1 MFLNLKEICNNNLT
15 SLKTLQTFMF
25 TRKWEETEKNL
36 VQNRYQTASSHMHCL
51 IDNFEAY
58 FPSQQATD
66 LQWKLCMLNLFSEQH
81 TLWHLGTNF
90 KNDLCQEAF
99 VAVENTQN
107 SG

>member
-66 LQWKLCMLNLFSEQH
+66 LQ
-81 TLWHLGTNF
+81 
-90 KNDLCQEAF
+90 
-99 VAVENTQN
+99 
-107 SG
+107 